1 MRIEEVMKSVDVS
14 IVGRIK
20 EADNNDENIVRRII
34 EKAEE
39 TDFYFLDKSNNT
51 LVAPLEGYI
60 ILKNGFVCPVYE
72 DDYFCLRPFQLRED
86 GNLVVSRWTVG
97 GNVDTRGQSLYDA
110 IQEYNERLEKFMKL
124 SNRPHE
130 KLPQYIVHFSLKGGV
145 MAK

>member
-1 MRIEEVMKSVDVS
+1 MRIEEIMKSVDVS
-14 IVGRIK
+14 VVGRIK

-34 EKAEE
+34 ERAEE
-39 TDFYFLDKSNNT
+39 TDFYFHDKSNT
-51 LVAPLEGYI
+51 LVESLEGYI

-86 GNLVVSRWTVG
+86 GNLQISRWTVG

-124 SNRPHE
+124 ANRPNE